1 MVGTLNCNM
10 RPMSFPR
17 SSGILLHPTSLPGG
31 HGIGDLGPEAYRF
44 VDFLVAAGQ
53 SYWQVLPLNPT
64 GFGDSPYQTFSAFA
78 GNHFL
83 ISLEALAHEGVID
96 EKSLPPPSSGLA
108 VDFGAVYTGKTAALR
123 QAFQSFQ
130 QRGPQWMK
138 DNFHAFVTSPRSG
151 WLADYALFR
160 ALKDKHEGGVWTG
173 WEQDLVQRKPEALAR
188 AARDLQTEIT
198 FHKWLQFEFF
208 RQWSGVRA
216 YAAQYGVSMIGDAP
230 IFVAHDSADV
240 WANQGSFRLD
250 GGGKPTHVAGVPPDY
265 FSETGQL
272 WGNPLYNWDAL
283 QSSGFHWWVERFRML
298 LTQVDYV
305 RLDHFRGF
313 EAFWEIPAGMPNA
326 VVGKWVKAPGMHLL
340 RALKK
345 ALGRLP
351 IIAEDLGVITP
362 EVELLRDSY
371 DLPGMRILQFAFDE
385 GPLSNHMPHNFVRN
399 TVVYPGTHDND
410 TTLGWYATTSPSAR
424 DLLARYLG
432 DRGEGVPWNIIRS
445 GLASTADLSIQTAQD
460 LLGLGSEARM
470 NFPGKASGNWSW
482 RLKPGALGDELAR
495 KLLDLN
501 KCYAR
506 LQ

>member
-1 MVGTLNCNM
+1 
-10 RPMSFPR
+10 MSFPR
-17 SSGILLHPTSLPGG
+17 SSGILVHPTSLPGG
-31 HGIGDLGPEAYRF
+31 HGIGDLGPSAYRL

-64 GFGDSPYQTFSAFA
+64 GFGDSPYQSFSAFA

-83 ISLEALAHEGVID
+83 ISLEVLAHEGVID
-96 EKSLPPPSSGLA
+96 EKSLPKEPSGTN
-108 VDFGAVYTGKTAALR
+108 VDFGAVFTKKTAALR

-130 QRGPQWMK
+130 ERGPAWMQEL
-138 DNFHAFVTSPRSG
+138 FLAFCNSPRTTG
-151 WLADYALFR
+151 WLNDYALFR
-160 ALKDKHEGGVWTG
+160 ALKDRHNGGVWTG
-173 WEQDLVQRKPEALAR
+173 WDADIVQRKPDALAR
-188 AARDLQTEIT
+188 ASRELATEVT

-216 YAAQYGVSMIGDAP
+216 YAAQFGVSIIGDAP

-240 WANQGSFRLD
+240 WGNQSTFRLD
-250 GGGKPTHVAGVPPDY
+250 GGGNPTHVAGVPPDY

-283 QSSGFHWWVERFRML
+283 ASSGFAWWIERFRML
-298 LTQVDYV
+298 LTQVDFV

-313 EAFWEIPAGMPNA
+313 EAFWEIPAGKPNA
-326 VVGKWVKAPGMHLL
+326 IVGQWVKAPGMHLL
-340 RALKK
+340 KALEK

-362 EVELLRDSY
+362 EVEAIRDAFH
-371 DLPGMRILQFAFDE
+371 LPGMRILQFGFDE
-385 GPLSNHMPHNFVRN
+385 GAKSIHLPHNYIRN

-410 TTLGWYATTSPSAR
+410 TTLGWHATAAPQAR

-432 DRGEGVPWNIIRS
+432 DRGDAVPWNIIRA
-445 GLASTADLSIQTAQD
+445 GLASVADLSIATAQD

-482 RLKPGALGDELAR
+482 RLKPGALNDELAR
-495 KLLDLN
+495 RLLELN
-501 KCYAR
+501 KIYAR
-506 LQ
+506 I